1 MTRDEQPI
9 TRPFVVITSI
19 NPPSEAVRDWAS
31 HLPTVVVA
39 DRKTPEAAYTS
50 SEVTLL
56 PFADSPDLGLAP
68 VDHYARKNL
77 GYLYAMRADCDAILD
92 TDDDTFPYGDFA
104 LGSLAAGRTVLA
116 RCSSSEYVNMFRLR
130 SDEPML
136 WPRGFPLDGIHEVPV
151 EDDEPANF
159 QPLPIGVL
167 QFLIDGDT
175 DVDAVQR
182 LLFGHRDIR
191 FRRTGNTGI
200 VAPGQFCPFNSQLTL
215 FHRAAFPLLYLPS
228 TVAFRFTDILR
239 GVVAKRI
246 LDAVG
251 LRMGFAD
258 SVGFQVR
265 NPHNL
270 MSDFENEVSCQT
282 QTTVAW
288 RVLGALVGS
297 DPLVLLREAY
307 AILHEHGIVMSL
319 ELERVDEWCAALRK
333 VGDAGNEARAE

>member
-9 TRPFVVITSI
+9 NRPFVVITSI
-19 NPPSEAVRDWAS
+19 NPPSEAVRGWAS

-39 DRKTPEAAYTS
+39 DRKTPEAAYAS
-50 SEVTLL
+50 SEVTLV
-56 PFADSPDLGLAP
+56 PFGDVPTLSLAP

-77 GYLYAMRADCDAILD
+77 GYLAAMSVGCDAILD
-92 TDDDTFPYGDFA
+92 TDDDTFPNRDFDM
-104 LGSLAAGRTVLA
+104 GSLSAGRTVLA
-116 RCSSSEYVNMFRLR
+116 RSLSSEFVNMFRLR

-136 WPRGFPLDGIHEVPV
+136 WPRGFPLDGIHKMPV
-151 EDDEPANF
+151 EDDEPASL
-159 QPLPIGVL
+159 QSVPIGVL

-191 FRRTGNTGI
+191 FRRTGNTSI

-246 LDAVG
+246 LDVVG

-265 NPHNL
+265 NPHDL
-270 MSDFENEVSCQT
+270 MSDFENEVSCQI

-319 ELERVDEWCAALRK
+319 ELERVAEWCASLRNLD
-333 VGDAGNEARAE
+333 GMGGESRGQ

>member
-1 MTRDEQPI
+1 MSSEAQQFE
-9 TRPFVVITSI
+9 RPFVVVTSI

-39 DRKTPEAAYTS
+39 DRKTPGEAYATAAA
-50 SEVTLL
+50 TLL
-56 PFADSPDLGLAP
+56 PFGDTPELSLAP

-77 GYLYAMRADCDAILD
+77 GYLYAMRAGCDAILD
-92 TDDDTFPYGDFA
+92 TDDDTFPNADFTP
-104 LGSLAAGRTVLA
+104 GSLTLGRAVSA
-116 RCSSSEYVNMFRLR
+116 HCSSSEFVNVFRLR

-136 WPRGFPLDGIHEVPV
+136 WPRGFPLDAIHEPPQETVGATDPGTQLMGIV
-151 EDDEPANF
+151 
-159 QPLPIGVL
+159 QY
-167 QFLIDGDT
+167 LIDGDT

-182 LLFGHRDIR
+182 LLFGHREIT
-191 FRRTGNTGI
+191 FQRTGTTHM
-200 VAPGQFCPFNSQLTL
+200 VPPGQFCPFNSQLTL

-270 MSDFENEVSCQT
+270 MSDFENEVSCQV
-282 QTTVAW
+282 QTSVAW
-288 RVLGALVGS
+288 GLLGDLAGTDALA
-297 DPLVLLREAY
+297 LLQVAY
-307 AILHEHGIVMSL
+307 GRLYEQGIVASL
-319 ELERVDEWCAALRK
+319 ELERVAEWCDAL
-333 VGDAGNEARAE
+333 GSIDGGGGTGAER